1 MKLNKL
7 AVIILAILV
16 GSSGGRITAKS
27 DEFLV
32 VGNFSNSNVGDRLPP
47 GWEALTFKKIPQ
59 QTQYTLV
66 RDSGLTVIKAISRAS
81 ASGLIRKGSIDPKD
95 YPIIQWRWK
104 ISNIYQKG
112 DVTHKNG
119 DDYPARVYVTFAYD
133 PDESGLLE
141 KAGYA
146 AARLFY
152 GEYPPGGALNY
163 IWASKS
169 PVGTIVPNPYTDR
182 ARMIVLES
190 GASRSNQWVQ
200 EERNVYE
207 DYQKAFG
214 TEPPL
219 IAAVAIMTDSDNTGE
234 SATACYGDIIFR
246 KK

>member
-1 MKLNKL
+1 MKLNKI

-16 GSSGGRITAKS
+16 GSSNGRITAEP
-27 DEFLV
+27 DESLV
-32 VGNFSNSNVGDRLPP
+32 VGNFSNANAGDRLPP
-47 GWEALTFKKIPQ
+47 GWEPLKFKKIPQ

-66 RDSGLTVIKAISRAS
+66 KDSGLTVIKAISRAS
-81 ASGLIRKGSIDPKD
+81 ASGIIRKSSINPKD

-112 DVTHKNG
+112 DVTRKQG
-119 DDYPARVYVTFAYD
+119 DDYPARLYITFAYN
-133 PDESGLLE
+133 PEEVGFFE

-152 GEYPPGGALNY
+152 GKYPPGGALNY

-169 PVGTIVPNPYTDR
+169 PVGTIVPNPYTDS
-182 ARMIVLES
+182 ARMIVMES

-200 EERNVYE
+200 EKRNVYE
-207 DYQKAFG
+207 DYHRAFG
-214 TEPPL
+214 KKPPM

-234 SATACYGDIIFR
+234 SATAYYGDITFR
-246 KK
+246 KR